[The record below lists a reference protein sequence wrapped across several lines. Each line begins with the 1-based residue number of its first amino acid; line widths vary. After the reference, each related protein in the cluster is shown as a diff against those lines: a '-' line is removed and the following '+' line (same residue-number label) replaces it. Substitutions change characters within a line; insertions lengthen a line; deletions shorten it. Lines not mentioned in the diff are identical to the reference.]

1 MCSGQLGE
9 PLRLAQLTHPSPLE
23 ALARTIIT
31 MSAPASSTNTSQAM
45 PPSKEMLFTLDNPV
59 FCCYLFWATV
69 LVAKMLLMSLLTAL
83 QRFRYKIFPNEE
95 DLFFKNLEV
104 QFDDPHVERVRRAH
118 RNDMENILPYFIMS
132 LIYISTNP
140 NADVACNLFRVASV
154 ARIVHTLVYAVYPV
168 PQPSRIIAFATMLC
182 ITFYMAAVV
191 ALRTLSFI

>member
-1 MCSGQLGE
+1 M
-9 PLRLAQLTHPSPLE
+9 PAP
-23 ALARTIIT
+23 ALA
-31 MSAPASSTNTSQAM
+31 PLST
-45 PPSKEMLFTLDNPV
+45 PSNGTVPTAGNLFTLENRV

-95 DLFFKNLEV
+95 DLFFKNIEV

-118 RNDMENILPYFIMS
+118 RNDMENILPYFIMA

-140 NADVACNLFRVASV
+140 NQDVACNLFRVASV

-168 PQPSRIIAFATMLC
+168 PQPSRILAFGTMLL

>member
-1 MCSGQLGE
+1 
-9 PLRLAQLTHPSPLE
+9 
-23 ALARTIIT
+23 
-31 MSAPASSTNTSQAM
+31 MSAPSLAPIST
-45 PPSKEMLFTLDNPV
+45 PSNGTVPTPGNLFTLDNRV

-83 QRFRYKIFPNEE
+83 QRFRYKLLALVPLKLRRKIFPNEE
-95 DLFFKNLEV
+95 DLFFKNIEV

-118 RNDMENILPYFIMS
+118 RNDMENILPYFIMA

-140 NADVACNLFRVASV
+140 NQDVACNLFRVASL

-168 PQPSRIIAFATMLC
+168 PQPSRILAFGIMLL

>member
-1 MCSGQLGE
+1 
-9 PLRLAQLTHPSPLE
+9 
-23 ALARTIIT
+23 
-31 MSAPASSTNTSQAM
+31 MSAPASNASQPMMTSPGDM
-45 PPSKEMLFTLDNPV
+45 FNLDNPV

-69 LVAKMLLMSLLTAL
+69 LVVKMLLMSLLTAV
-83 QRFRYKIFPNEE
+83 QRFRYKIFPNQE

-140 NADVACNLFRVASV
+140 NATVACNLFRVASV
-154 ARIVHTLVYAVYPV
+154 ARIIHTLVYAVYPV
-168 PQPSRIIAFATMLC
+168 PQPSRILAFATMLL

>member
-1 MCSGQLGE
+1 MSTPVGSGNTNDSQTMRPPGE
-9 PLRLAQLTHPSPLE
+9 
-23 ALARTIIT
+23 
-31 MSAPASSTNTSQAM
+31 M
-45 PPSKEMLFTLDNPV
+45 FTLENPV

-69 LVAKMLLMSLLTAL
+69 LVVKMLLMSLLTAI
-83 QRFRYKIFPNEE
+83 QRFRYKIFPNQE

-104 QFDDPHVERVRRAH
+104 QFNDPHVERVRRAH

-140 NADVACNLFRVASV
+140 SVGVACNLFRVASV
-154 ARIVHTLVYAVYPV
+154 ARIIHTLVYAVYPV
-168 PQPSRIIAFATMLC
+168 PQPSRILAFGTMLL

>member
-1 MCSGQLGE
+1 MSTPVGSGNTNDSQTMRPPGE
-9 PLRLAQLTHPSPLE
+9 
-23 ALARTIIT
+23 
-31 MSAPASSTNTSQAM
+31 M
-45 PPSKEMLFTLDNPV
+45 FTLENPV

-69 LVAKMLLMSLLTAL
+69 LVVKMLLMSLLTAI
-83 QRFRYKIFPNEE
+83 QRFRYKLLVLVPLALRRKIFPNQE

-104 QFDDPHVERVRRAH
+104 QFNDPHVERVRRAH

-140 NADVACNLFRVASV
+140 SVGVACNLFRVASV
-154 ARIVHTLVYAVYPV
+154 ARIIHTLVYAVYPV
-168 PQPSRIIAFATMLC
+168 PQPSRILAFGTMLL

>member
-1 MCSGQLGE
+1 
-9 PLRLAQLTHPSPLE
+9 
-23 ALARTIIT
+23 
-31 MSAPASSTNTSQAM
+31 MSTNSSTILTPLATPM
-45 PPSKEMLFTLDNPV
+45 PGPGMGNATTFTLDNPT
-59 FCCYLFWATV
+59 FCCYLFWSTV

-104 QFDDPHVERVRRAH
+104 KFDDPHVERVRRAH

-140 NADVACNLFRVASV
+140 SQAIACNLFRVASV

-168 PQPSRIIAFATMLC
+168 PQPSRILAFATMLC

>member
-1 MCSGQLGE
+1 MSNN
-9 PLRLAQLTHPSPLE
+9 TN
-23 ALARTIIT
+23 IT
-31 MSAPASSTNTSQAM
+31 
-45 PPSKEMLFTLDNPV
+45 KDLLTLDNPV

-69 LVAKMLLMSLLTAL
+69 LVVKMLLMSLLTAL

-95 DLFFKNLEV
+95 DLFFKNIEV

-118 RNDMENILPYFIMS
+118 RNDMENILPYFIMA
-132 LIYISTNP
+132 LIYVCTNP
-140 NADVACNLFRVASV
+140 NPLIACNLFRVAAV

-168 PQPSRIIAFATMLC
+168 PQPARILAFATMLL